1 MRTDAPLPRRD
12 PASLAV
18 AAVPQ
23 SAPLSPPIS
32 QPLGSTPGVT
42 RCPAPSPACDA
53 CRHDLDGHD
62 AIGRR
67 FCSATVA
74 GALTR
79 GCICR

>member
-1 MRTDAPLPRRD
+1 MRTDALLPRRD

-18 AAVPQ
+18 AAVPP
-23 SAPLSPPIS
+23 SAPLSPPLS
-32 QPLGSTPGVT
+32 S
-42 RCPAPSPACDA
+42 APPVPTASPACDA

-62 AIGRR
+62 AIGLR
-67 FCSATVA
+67 FCRATVA